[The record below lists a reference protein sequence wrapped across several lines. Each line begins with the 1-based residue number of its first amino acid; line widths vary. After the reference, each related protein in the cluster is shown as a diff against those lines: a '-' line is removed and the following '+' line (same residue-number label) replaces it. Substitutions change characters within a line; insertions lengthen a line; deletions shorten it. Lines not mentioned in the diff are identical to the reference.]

1 MELDRKQ
8 IDCNR
13 REIVRLLISTQR
25 EGIVNVI
32 DYLYTSG
39 FFSAPSSINRHHNWR
54 GGLAQHSLGVYNKL
68 KFLNLSNNIP
78 EESLILCAL
87 LHDICKASI
96 LHYDANGNIM
106 KRAIH
111 IKGHG
116 YRSIKLLEMLDL
128 KLNKDERLAIRW
140 HMGFHHVVEKEMPQV
155 EEAKISEL
163 CRLIR
168 KADKLD
174 ASNT

>member
-1 MELDRKQ
+1 MELDKKQ

-13 REIVRLLISTQR
+13 REIVKLLISTRR

-39 FFSAPSSINRHHNWR
+39 FFSAPSSINRHHNWK
-54 GGLAQHSLGVYNKL
+54 GGLAQHSLGVYKKL
-68 KFLNLSNNIP
+68 KYFKLPDKVSK
-78 EESLILCAL
+78 ESLILCAL

-116 YRSIKLLEMLDL
+116 YRSIKLLEMLGL
-128 KLNKDERLAIRW
+128 KLNKEECMSIRW
-140 HMGFHHVVEKEMPQV
+140 HMGFHHVAEVDMPQV
-155 EEAKISEL
+155 EDAKTSEL
-163 CRLIR
+163 CWLIR
-168 KADKLD
+168 KADQLD
-174 ASNT
+174 ASKP